1 MGSANLTY
9 LITGAASGIGAA
21 TAELLA
27 ERGDRVAIADINLGA
42 ADELASR
49 LGADTIALEL
59 DITSASGWEVAL
71 DETVTRF
78 ESLDVLINN
87 AGEWMRER
95 TRLPGNVLASRPAGA
110 PYLFARPLPRPFRV
124 DERVVAG
131 GARERP

>member
-27 ERGDRVAIADINLGA
+27 ERGDRVAIADINFGA
-42 ADELASR
+42 AEELASR

-59 DITSASGWEVAL
+59 DITSAAQQSDA
-71 DETVTRF
+71 TP
-78 ESLDVLINN
+78 
-87 AGEWMRER
+87 EWMRER